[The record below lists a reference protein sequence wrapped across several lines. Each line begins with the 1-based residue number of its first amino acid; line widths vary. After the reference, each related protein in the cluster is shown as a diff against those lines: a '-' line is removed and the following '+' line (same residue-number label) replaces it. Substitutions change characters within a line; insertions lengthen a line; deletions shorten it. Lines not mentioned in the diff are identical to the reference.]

1 MYNRTLKMKP
11 VLKIVYGKNKVY
23 YGLLLYPREKLNYN
37 TKLIIFTQMF

>member
-1 MYNRTLKMKP
+1 MKP

-37 TKLIIFTQMF
+37 AKLIIFTQMF